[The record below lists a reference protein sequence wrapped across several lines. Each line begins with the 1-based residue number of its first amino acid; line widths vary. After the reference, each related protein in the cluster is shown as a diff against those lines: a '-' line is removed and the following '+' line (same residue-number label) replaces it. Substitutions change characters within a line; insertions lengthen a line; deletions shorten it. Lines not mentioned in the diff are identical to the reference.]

1 MESRGMSRTR
11 RRPTRTARPARPQ
24 VSRADVAAVRRFN
37 RAATRFAGALA
48 RGYLGTP
55 FTLQEARVLFEVG
68 RGPGL
73 SSGEVQARLGIDQAF
88 LSRLLSRL
96 DRRGLL
102 VRGRSVEDA
111 RRLELRLTPSGMAA
125 WRQLQRRADADVTRQ
140 LAPLP
145 PDARRRLVEAMGAV
159 ERILAGDV
167 EPQAPDPSKRE
178 AVRIRTERVGDLG
191 WTFHRQ
197 AVVYAEEF
205 GYSRVFEAYVCRG
218 LPPYLDQRDPARDR
232 LWVAELDGRPVG
244 FIAVHHADDRPGWAK
259 LRWFLVE
266 AEARGHGVGRRLME
280 TALRFCRRAGY
291 SGVFLWTVDDLHAA
305 RALYARAG
313 FRLAQQTGDCPWKPG
328 AHEQEWELRLKAG
341 RAS

>member
-1 MESRGMSRTR
+1 MARASPRPRLGRAQRQGVPRGE
-11 RRPTRTARPARPQ
+11 
-24 VSRADVAAVRRFN
+24 VAAVRRFN

-102 VRGRSVEDA
+102 VRGRSAADA
-111 RRLELRLTPSGMAA
+111 RRLELRLTSQGMAA
-125 WRQLQRRADADVTRQ
+125 WRQLQRRADADVAQQ

-145 PDARRRLVEAMGAV
+145 PDARRRLVEAMGTV
-159 ERILAGDV
+159 ERILTGEE
-167 EPQAPDPSKRE
+167 EPEPSAKP
-178 AVRIRTERVGDLG
+178 AKSASVRIRTERVGDLG
-191 WTFHRQ
+191 WTFYRQ
-197 AVVYAEEF
+197 AVVYAQEF
-205 GYSRVFEAYVCRG
+205 GYSRVFETYVCRG
-218 LPPYLDQRDPARDR
+218 LPPYLDGYDAARDR

-244 FIAVHHADDRPGWAK
+244 FVAVHHVDDRSGWAK

-266 AEARGHGVGRRLME
+266 AEARGHGVGRRLLD
-280 TALRFCRRAGY
+280 TALRFCRKAGY
-291 SGVFLWTVDDLHAA
+291 EGVFLWTVDDLHAA
-305 RALYARAG
+305 RSLYEKAG
-313 FRLAQQTGDCPWKPG
+313 FSLVQQTEDCPWKPG
-328 AHEQEWELRLKAG
+328 AHEQEWELRL
-341 RAS
+341 